1 LLHHHDLPWQRAA
14 FAAAPPPPDD
24 PAWCHVVINEQSRR
38 ELARHGISAVKLHN
52 MFDPNPPLG
61 EREDARAALGVGPTK
76 TLVVQPT
83 RAIARKGVGQAI
95 ALAEA
100 LDADYWLVGPTEEGY
115 GATLDGLLGRTAAKV
130 HRGLLPELMSATTGI
145 EHAYAAADVIAFP
158 TTAEGFGNPPVE
170 AALHRRPAAVGPYPV
185 ADELRALGFRWF
197 DARRPHTVANWLS
210 APDQD
215 LLEHNAAVAR
225 QHLNLEE
232 LPGRLSALLA
242 RVGLSGSAPGVPPAS
257 QP

>member
-1 LLHHHDLPWQRAA
+1 
-14 FAAAPPPPDD
+14 
-24 PAWCHVVINEQSRR
+24 
-38 ELARHGISAVKLHN
+38 
-52 MFDPNPPLG
+52 M
-61 EREDARAALGVGPTK
+61 
-76 TLVVQPT
+76 
-83 RAIARKGVGQAI
+83 
-95 ALAEA
+95 
-100 LDADYWLVGPTEEGY
+100 GPTEEGY

-158 TTAEGFGNPPVE
+158 STAEGFGNPPVE